1 MIRTAGLLA
10 LALALGQITA
20 TSAAAAPP
28 LRTAA
33 APSLSERA
41 ALSSVR
47 AAAPSSAG
55 GISSSSAAG
64 YDITRCGNTSGRVL
78 LTLDDWSYSDPYRAT
93 RVGTYLRDRGVR
105 AAFFLVN
112 EFARDYPDIVTTL
125 REQGHWVANH
135 SYAHRQLTGLSDDE
149 VAYEIENGLR
159 SNVLRPPYG
168 DFGAREESIAE
179 TLGYRMCTWTVDTLD
194 WERTGDDYR
203 SVTGIRSIVR
213 DASPA
218 DKHGG
223 VVLGHLDYHFPDA
236 LPGIIDDLTEEGY
249 GLCLND
255 GAVGASMPLPLDCD

>member
-1 MIRTAGLLA
+1 MTIRTAGLLA

-20 TSAAAAPP
+20 TTAAAAPI

-33 APSLSERA
+33 APSPPERA
-41 ALSSVR
+41 APSSVR
-47 AAAPSSAG
+47 AARPATAG
-55 GISSSSAAG
+55 ATPAG

-112 EFARDYPDIVTTL
+112 EFARDHPDIVTTL

-179 TLGYRMCTWTVDTLD
+179 TLGYRMCTWTIDTLD
-194 WERTGDDYR
+194 WERTGEDYR
-203 SVTGIRSIVR
+203 SATGIRSLVR

-218 DKHGG
+218 DKYGG

-249 GLCLND
+249 GLCRND